1 LDSSNDSLLEE
12 LHASASM
19 YSVTR

>member
-1 LDSSNDSLLEE
+1 LDSSNDSLFEE

-19 YSVTR
+19 FSVTR